1 MIISFEMLHVSFF
14 VHNAKD
20 VKLKVNYGGLKVNKE
35 NTLNVRRLV
44 GAILLALGAISGFV
58 EAQSVSS
65 LAMFGRIRDYQG
77 FLYWFAACGIGIAI
91 WYFVT
96 LKSQPNKKAELIV
109 KIIFYVVVGANVIF
123 ALMSDVS
130 NAAGFGIGLMIAYS
144 IGCPW
149 GKEGYKKHPYPVAKE
164 TFKD

>member
-44 GAILLALGAISGFV
+44 GAISGFV

-96 LKSQPNKKAELIV
+96 LKSQPNKKL
-109 KIIFYVVVGANVIF
+109 N
-123 ALMSDVS
+123 
-130 NAAGFGIGLMIAYS
+130 
-144 IGCPW
+144 
-149 GKEGYKKHPYPVAKE
+149 
-164 TFKD
+164 

>member
-1 MIISFEMLHVSFF
+1 M
-14 VHNAKD
+14 
-20 VKLKVNYGGLKVNKE
+20 NKE

-44 GAILLALGAISGFV
+44 GAILLALGAISGFI

-77 FLYWFAACGIGIAI
+77 FLYWFSAWGIGLAI

-96 LKSQPNKKAELIV
+96 LKTAPNKKAERIV
-109 KIIFYVVVGANVIF
+109 KIIFFIVVGLNILF
-123 ALMSDVS
+123 ALAVGIS

-149 GKEGYKKHPYPVAKE
+149 GKKGYKKHPYPVAQEKE
-164 TFKD
+164 TAKD

>member
-1 MIISFEMLHVSFF
+1 M
-14 VHNAKD
+14 N
-20 VKLKVNYGGLKVNKE
+20 NK
-35 NTLNVRRLV
+35 NSLNVRRLV
-44 GAILLALGAISGFV
+44 GAILLALGALSGFI
-58 EAQSVSS
+58 EAQSYSS
-65 LAMFGRIRDYQG
+65 VAMFGLVREYQG

-123 ALMSDVS
+123 ALMNDVS

-149 GKEGYKKHPYPVAKE
+149 GKQGYKKHPYATAITAK
-164 TFKD
+164 

>member
-96 LKSQPNKKAELIV
+96 LKSQPNKK
-109 KIIFYVVVGANVIF
+109 
-123 ALMSDVS
+123 S
-130 NAAGFGIGLMIAYS
+130 
-144 IGCPW
+144 
-149 GKEGYKKHPYPVAKE
+149 
-164 TFKD
+164 